1 MDTTQKWLQTHQQ
14 RLACDFAGIAC
25 NVATDDKPK
34 EIRWIYVAGNQS
46 EAYKKIRLQIGRGIA
61 GLVWKTA
68 RTQLDENILEQPEK
82 LIDYPIAGNQS
93 EAYKKIRLQ
102 IGRGIAGLVWKT
114 ARTQLDEN
122 ILEQPE
128 KLIDYPIA
136 RLEKLQ
142 VALAA
147 PVIKRKEVVA
157 VLLLGYRQ
165 NHQFTRTEKE
175 QLEKLTSELSELFAE
190 DQDD

>member
-1 MDTTQKWLQTHQQ
+1 M
-14 RLACDFAGIAC
+14 
-25 NVATDDKPK
+25 
-34 EIRWIYVAGNQS
+34 
-46 EAYKKIRLQIGRGIA
+46 
-61 GLVWKTA
+61 
-68 RTQLDENILEQPEK
+68 
-82 LIDYPIAGNQS
+82 
-93 EAYKKIRLQ
+93 
-102 IGRGIAGLVWKT
+102 VWKT

-142 VALAA
+142 VALAT

-165 NHQFTRTEKE
+165 NHQFTRTERE
-175 QLEKLTSELSELFAE
+175 QLEKLASELSELFEE

>member
-1 MDTTQKWLQTHQQ
+1 MDTIQKWLQTHQQ

-82 LIDYPIAGNQS
+82 LIDYPIAQAGTVTLLYYDFDLPSRELCLDLIDNHGLLFTPGDCF
-93 EAYKKIRLQ
+93 EFENCVR
-102 IGRGIAGLVWKT
+102 IGYGCSTEELIAGLNKFS
-114 ARTQLDEN
+114 E
-122 ILEQPE
+122 
-128 KLIDYPIA
+128 Y
-136 RLEKLQ
+136 
-142 VALAA
+142 LAT
-147 PVIKRKEVVA
+147 I
-157 VLLLGYRQ
+157 
-165 NHQFTRTEKE
+165 
-175 QLEKLTSELSELFAE
+175 
-190 DQDD
+190 

>member
-34 EIRWIYVAGNQS
+34 EIRWIYV
-46 EAYKKIRLQIGRGIA
+46 
-61 GLVWKTA
+61 
-68 RTQLDENILEQPEK
+68 
-82 LIDYPIAGNQS
+82 AGNQS

-175 QLEKLTSELSELFAE
+175 QLEKLASELSELFEE